1 MKKLRK
7 HLAILLALCL
17 MLPLGVTALAED
29 AQPTFDYV
37 VLGASMTNGYGMH
50 GYLLEHYY
58 EYPNDLSMDGPG
70 ASGYRSDVPGSYP
83 VLIKNELMNRGF
95 ENVTLHQL
103 AQSSMR
109 VEELRY
115 LLDDSFNGDAYT
127 RWRFYDQSDNSG
139 WWSGNLDGFR
149 KDYQDTVRDAELITY
164 DMGVNNFGVYIS
176 NQLMGGLFGTP
187 DFADIVGEE
196 YAGKFYELRDE
207 IHGKILS
214 LVGQADSD
222 IFEKIDKY
230 ADVLGYAMLGFI
242 VNFDATM
249 KIIRDLNPDCDIV
262 VVSIQN
268 PMAGLDVSVK
278 GIVIPFGEI
287 YGLMTDMA
295 NSYMAVLSPYH
306 NEYSFADVRQNGRVT
321 FFYDEMK
328 AYNGDPNSLS
338 QNIQDCFNVYDRK
351 IHANQAVKEVL
362 KAEGIIPANVAVN
375 NNLPYEGDDS
385 EIYNEV
391 LTYIYDVLAR
401 FMQAA
406 ANIDTL
412 PLDGILA
419 GEDMGEAGDALMNE
433 IRSMLKE
440 AARDK
445 LREIAPVKEAPLMT
459 MAMPETERV
468 EEKPTEELPAEIEE
482 EVVAMVSAVLNPEND
497 EQMLNAASAEEE
509 KGFDLDAAI
518 AQLLS
523 TDARKVAAAF
533 GMRTSIGNT
542 FFTHPSP
549 QGHREVASAVM
560 RAWDKEISGRRAT
573 AEAINALEQKA
584 IDLGAKYGSRIFTL
598 LSEKI
603 VDSNI
608 LLNDEAKAYFKS
620 LIPSNADAEAI
631 TKAILKTYGVYDIA
645 EYDSLLDLMNK
656 LDVSCEKHPES
667 LHVHTPIYHIYIA
680 PTCTSDGRHACFR
693 CSGCGKLYE
702 DYACTKELNKDE
714 IAIPATGHELVKVP
728 AKAATMFAPGNIEY
742 YICARC
748 GKWYANADGTKQI
761 YNPLDVVTPKLS
773 LFSGLGSLFA

>member
-7 HLAILLALCL
+7 LLAILLVLCL

-83 VLIKNELMNRGF
+83 VLIKNELTNRGF

-338 QNIQDCFNVYDRK
+338 QNILDCFNVYDRK

-401 FMQAA
+401 IMQTA

-445 LREIAPVKEAPLMT
+445 LREI
-459 MAMPETERV
+459 
-468 EEKPTEELPAEIEE
+468 
-482 EVVAMVSAVLNPEND
+482 
-497 EQMLNAASAEEE
+497 ASAEEE

-584 IDLGAKYGSRIFTL
+584 IDLGVKYGSRIFTL

-680 PTCTSDGRHACFR
+680 PTCTSDGRHACFC

-748 GKWYANADGTKQI
+748 GNWYANADGTKQI

-773 LFSGLGSLFA
+773 LFSGLRSLFA